1 MENEADKPSFVQ
13 KEIFIIDEL
22 QAMLSKF
29 QRDKSADLI
38 KYGLQQQQHISQS
51 FERFSLIS
59 QLKPSTIMAHD
70 HGREIYKNQDID
82 FSGSDAES
90 IMIGGAAAGVA
101 MLLLGPIGIAAAA
114 IGFLWSK
121 SRRVDKAKEGFN
133 QQLETIS
140 NDCQANI
147 EKFIDKLF
155 VQHQQNLINHLNQ
168 EFSHLYLPR
177 NKCSEIFKV
186 FHDLEKMKHEKF
198 DRVHFQDFILG
209 NP

>member
-1 MENEADKPSFVQ
+1 
-13 KEIFIIDEL
+13 
-22 QAMLSKF
+22 
-29 QRDKSADLI
+29 
-38 KYGLQQQQHISQS
+38 
-51 FERFSLIS
+51 
-59 QLKPSTIMAHD
+59 MAHD
-70 HGREIYKNQDID
+70 DGGEIYKNQDID
-82 FSGSDAES
+82 FSGYDAEG

-121 SRRVDKAKEGFN
+121 SRRVDKAKEAFN

-147 EKFIDKLF
+147 KKFINILF
-155 VQHQQNLINHLNQ
+155 EQHQKNLINHLNQ

-177 NKCSEIFKV
+177 NECSEIFKV
-186 FHDLEKMKHEKF
+186 FHDLEKMKYEKF

>member
-1 MENEADKPSFVQ
+1 
-13 KEIFIIDEL
+13 
-22 QAMLSKF
+22 
-29 QRDKSADLI
+29 
-38 KYGLQQQQHISQS
+38 
-51 FERFSLIS
+51 
-59 QLKPSTIMAHD
+59 
-70 HGREIYKNQDID
+70 
-82 FSGSDAES
+82 
-90 IMIGGAAAGVA
+90 